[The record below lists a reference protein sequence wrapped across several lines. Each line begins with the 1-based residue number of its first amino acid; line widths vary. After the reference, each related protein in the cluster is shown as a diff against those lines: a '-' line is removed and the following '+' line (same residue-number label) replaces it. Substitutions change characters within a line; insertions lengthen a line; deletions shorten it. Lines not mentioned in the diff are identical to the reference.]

1 MDEDVTGRV
10 PGDAQGPE
18 DSTLAER
25 LIHDEFGD
33 AAPGHRAWFH
43 RDAKTA
49 GPDAPAP
56 EADRAQRSSGF
67 EDTAQVPVVATADK
81 TNAVGAAAIHEEFA
95 ADPARRPRARSH
107 RTGMLAGL
115 GVVGA
120 LLAVLVLLAPGSG
133 KPRLPVQSV
142 HDVSPISASGPRTA
156 AATAPTPTT
165 SAASTTSSTAGPGP
179 TTTTQPRQGVTVPS
193 TVTYVYLP
201 GTTTPDQT
209 STTTPPDTTPSTAPP
224 PPPTTTTTSPPT
236 TTTTTKNCFLGLVC

>member
-18 DSTLAER
+18 QSSLAER
-25 LIHDEFGD
+25 LIHDEFAD

-43 RDAKTA
+43 RDAKPG
-49 GPDAPAP
+49 GPDALAP
-56 EADRAQRSSGF
+56 DADPGRPSFGV
-67 EDTAQVPVVATADK
+67 EDTARIPVVATAE
-81 TNAVGAAAIHEEFA
+81 GAATIHEEFA
-95 ADPARRPRARSH
+95 AAPPRRPRARSH

-115 GVVGA
+115 GVVGV

-142 HDVSPISASGPRTA
+142 HDVSPISASGPKTA

-165 SAASTTSSTAGPGP
+165 AAASTTSSSPGPGP
-179 TTTTQPRQGVTVPS
+179 TTTQPRQGVTVPS

-201 GTTTPDQT
+201 GTTTPDET
-209 STTTPPDTTPSTAPP
+209 STTTPPSTTPSTAPP
-224 PPPTTTTTSPPT
+224 PPTTTTTTSPPT
-236 TTTTTKNCFLGLVC
+236 TTTTTRQCFLGVVC